1 MTVRKEAGRTR
12 EELLQELNI
21 AVRASQVAQDMAD
34 QAVADLLG
42 VHRTDMR
49 CMDVLDQRGRLTA
62 GQLAEASGLT
72 TGAVTAMIDRM
83 ERAGYVTRVRD
94 PEDRRRV
101 FVELTPEAKKRGHEL
116 YEPLAKG
123 WPEMAKRYSDHDL
136 AVLLDFVKYGHERN
150 LKLAE
155 SVRERIERGEARS
168 A

>member
-12 EELLQELNI
+12 EELLQELYV
-21 AVRASQVAQDMAD
+21 AVRAAQVAQDMAD
-34 QAVADLLG
+34 QAVADFLG

-83 ERAGYVTRVRD
+83 ERAGFVTRVRNQNARGRLLGD
-94 PEDRRRV
+94 PRS
-101 FVELTPEAKKRGHEL
+101 EAKKRAQEL

-123 WPEMAKRYSDHDL
+123 WPEMAKRYSD
-136 AVLLDFVKYGHERN
+136 
-150 LKLAE
+150 
-155 SVRERIERGEARS
+155 
-168 A
+168 

>member
-1 MTVRKEAGRTR
+1 MASRKREVF
-12 EELLQELNI
+12 EELLSE
-21 AVRASQVAQDMAD
+21 VRLSQNATDRFD
-34 QAVADLLG
+34 QAVADAIG
-42 VHRTDMR
+42 VNRTDMR

-136 AVLLDFVKYGHERN
+136 AVLLDFVTYGHERN

>member
-1 MTVRKEAGRTR
+1 MTIRKEAGRTR
-12 EELLQELNI
+12 EQLLEQLSAE
-21 AVRASQVAQDMAD
+21 VRASQVAQDMVD
-34 QAVADLLG
+34 QAVADLMG

-83 ERAGYVTRVRD
+83 ERAGFVTRVRD

-101 FVELTPEAKKRGHEL
+101 FVELTPEAKEAGRKL
-116 YEPLAKG
+116 YEPLAKA
-123 WPEMAKRYSDHDL
+123 WPEVAKRYSDHDL
-136 AVLLDFVKYGHERN
+136 AVLLDFVKEGHQMNLRMAADVRAMVQERQ
-150 LKLAE
+150 
-155 SVRERIERGEARS
+155 ARS

>member
-1 MTVRKEAGRTR
+1 VTIRKESGRTR
-12 EELLQELNI
+12 EQLLEELSA
-21 AVRASQVAQDMAD
+21 AVRESQVAQDMAD

-101 FVELTPEAKKRGHEL
+101 FVELTPEAQEMGRKL
-116 YEPLAKG
+116 YEPLMKA
-123 WPEMAKRYSDHDL
+123 WPEASKRYSDHDL
-136 AVLLDFVKYGHERN
+136 AVLLDFVKRGHEMN
-150 LKLAE
+150 LMLAAN
-155 SVRERIERGEARS
+155 VREELMRREAQS